1 MKTSDS
7 KLAQKWACDTRTIR
21 RWRKDG
27 APLASV
33 KEMNV
38 WLAGRKSL
46 PPGTTAILASR
57 SARVLSAA
65 ASAVDSETSGAAS
78 ALRRLETAERA
89 CYRMLQSA
97 LKSGSPPAIK
107 ASRENWLAVG
117 NQLRQYDRQ
126 IERDQRDAG
135 ELIPRTEV
143 EKHVGHFAYWLRLAA
158 RQAASTM
165 LDQVTDYPD
174 KVAAFNAVTGQL
186 WDNILSALSVYSSK
200 PCAAQL
206 PAWWL
211 KAACGSLDD
220 AFTATEATVTS
231 RRGALEQIFA
241 GLVRENAQQR
251 LARLTGLATATAV
264 IHPHH
269 STAPASFGRA

>member
-1 MKTSDS
+1 MKPTDT
-7 KLAQKWACDTRTIR
+7 KLAQKWGCDTRTIR
-21 RWRKDG
+21 RWRKDA

-33 KEMNV
+33 KEMHV
-38 WLAGRKSL
+38 WLATRKSL

-65 ASAVDSETSGAAS
+65 ASAPDSETSGAAS

-126 IERDQRDAG
+126 IERDQRDSG
-135 ELIPRTEV
+135 ELIPRVAV
-143 EKHVGHFAYWLRLAA
+143 EKHVGHFAYWLRLAS
-158 RQAASTM
+158 RQAAAAM
-165 LDQVTDYPD
+165 LDQVSDYPD
-174 KVAAFNAVTGQL
+174 KVGAFNAVTGQL
-186 WDNILSALSVYSSK
+186 WENQISALAAMAST
-200 PCAAQL
+200 PCKAGL
-206 PAWWL
+206 PAWWI
-211 KAACGSLDD
+211 KAECASLDD
-220 AFTATEATVTS
+220 AFTGTEATVAS

-241 GLVRENAQQR
+241 GLVNSNAQQR
-251 LARLTGLATATAV
+251 LARLTGL
-264 IHPHH
+264 P
-269 STAPASFGRA
+269 TAPQ

>member
-1 MKTSDS
+1 MKPTDT
-7 KLAQKWACDTRTIR
+7 KLAQKWGCDTRTIR

-27 APLASV
+27 APLANQ
-33 KEMNV
+33 KAMHT

-46 PPGTTAILASR
+46 PPGTQAILASR

-143 EKHVGHFAYWLRLAA
+143 EKHVGHFAYWMRLAS
-158 RQAASTM
+158 RQAAATM

-206 PAWWL
+206 PPWWIR
-211 KAACGSLDD
+211 AACASLDD
-220 AFTATEATVTS
+220 AFSGSEKTVAS
-231 RRGALEQIFA
+231 RRGALEELFA
-241 GLVRENAQQR
+241 GLVQGNAQ
-251 LARLTGLATATAV
+251 ARLEKLTGV
-264 IHPHH
+264 P
-269 STAPASFGRA
+269 TAPQ